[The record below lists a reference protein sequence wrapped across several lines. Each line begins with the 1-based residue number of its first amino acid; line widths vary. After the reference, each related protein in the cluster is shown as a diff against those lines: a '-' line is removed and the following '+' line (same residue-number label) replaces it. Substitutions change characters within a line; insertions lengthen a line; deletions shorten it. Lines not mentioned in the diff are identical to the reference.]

1 MTGTQGL
8 RERKKAETR
17 LAVYRAAMR
26 LTVEVGYENVTV
38 EAIAEAANI
47 SRRTFF
53 NYFSDKADALM
64 YGEEERHRSLIAAF
78 RERPAEESGWTALH
92 AAAVDLYGRFE
103 EPDREWIART
113 LLARR
118 HPALLARQL
127 ANLMHLEQ
135 QLAALIAERDAD
147 TGVRP
152 RVIAAAMLASVR
164 AATNL
169 WLDDDQSRLLPE
181 ILHEALSAVASPF

>member
-26 LTVEVGYENVTV
+26 LTVDKGYENVTV
-38 EAIAEAANI
+38 EAIAEESNI

-64 YGEEERHRSLIAAF
+64 YGEEERHRRLIAAF
-78 RERPAEESGWTALH
+78 RARPAEESGWTALSS
-92 AAAVDLYGRFE
+92 ATLELFGSIA

-118 HPALLARQL
+118 HPTLLARQL
-127 ANLMHLEQ
+127 ANLLELEQ
-135 QLAALIAERDAD
+135 QLAALIAERDD
-147 TGVRP
+147 DSGVRP
-152 RVIAAAMLASVR
+152 RVIAAALLSSMR

-169 WLDDDQSRLLPE
+169 WLDDDQARSLPVVMS
-181 ILHEALSAVASPF
+181 EALDALASRF

>member
-17 LAVYRAAMR
+17 LAVYRAAME
-26 LTVEVGYENVTV
+26 LAVDKGYENVTV
-38 EAIAEAANI
+38 EAIADAANI

-64 YGEEERHRSLIAAF
+64 YGEEERHRRLIAYVRA
-78 RERPAEESGWTALH
+78 RPPEESGWVALR
-92 AAAVDLYGRFE
+92 AATQELYDSVVR
-103 EPDREWIART
+103 PDREWIART

-118 HPALLARQL
+118 HPTLLARQL

-135 QLAALIAERDAD
+135 QLTALIAERDD
-147 TGVRP
+147 DPGVRP
-152 RVIAAAMLASVR
+152 RVVAAALLSSMR

-169 WLDDDQSRLLPE
+169 WLDDDQARSLPE
-181 ILHEALSAVASPF
+181 VLAEAMDALAAEF

>member
-26 LTVEVGYENVTV
+26 LTVEAGYENVTV
-38 EAIAEAANI
+38 EAIAEASNI

-64 YGEEERHRSLIAAF
+64 YGEEERHRRLLAAF
-78 RERPAEESGWTALH
+78 RERPAEESGWTALST
-92 AAAVDLYGRFE
+92 ATLDLFGGFA

-118 HPALLARQL
+118 HPTLLARQL
-127 ANLMHLEQ
+127 ANLMRLEQ
-135 QLAALIAERDAD
+135 ELAALIAERDDD
-147 TGVRP
+147 TSVRP
-152 RVIAAAMLASVR
+152 RVIAASLLASMR

-169 WLDDDQSRLLPE
+169 WLDDDQARSLPDVMR
-181 ILHEALSAVASPF
+181 EAMDALASPF